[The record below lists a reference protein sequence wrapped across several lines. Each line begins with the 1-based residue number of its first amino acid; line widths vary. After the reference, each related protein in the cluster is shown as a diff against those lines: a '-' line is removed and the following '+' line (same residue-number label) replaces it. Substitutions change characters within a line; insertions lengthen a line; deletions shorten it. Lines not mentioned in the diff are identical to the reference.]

1 MNLTS
6 KEIIK
11 NLNERLFNQS
21 TVIETLCE
29 LLVDKKVV
37 THDELE
43 TLIYNN
49 METRKNELKELTE
62 KLKSNPTEI
71 ELSVEDEFNDAFD
84 EGLMEG
90 MYFGPIGEC

>member
-6 KEIIK
+6 REIIK
-11 NLNERLFNQS
+11 NLNERLFTQS
-21 TVIETLCE
+21 AVIETLCE
-29 LLVDKKVV
+29 LLISKEVV

-43 TLIYNN
+43 NLIYNN
-49 METRKNELKELTE
+49 IETRKDELKELTE
-62 KLKSNPTEI
+62 KLKSKPTKI
-71 ELSVEDEFNDAFD
+71 EVTVEDEFNNAFD

>member
-6 KEIIK
+6 KELIK
-11 NLNERLFNQS
+11 NLNERLFTQS

-29 LLVDKKVV
+29 LLVEKKVV

-43 TLIYNN
+43 QLIFDNI
-49 METRKNELKELTE
+49 ETRKDELDELRK
-62 KLKSNPTEI
+62 KLKQKKLPITI
-71 ELSVEDEFNDAFD
+71 EEEFNNEFD

-90 MYFGPIGEC
+90 MYFGPIGEA

>member
-6 KEIIK
+6 KELIK
-11 NLNERLFNQS
+11 NLNERLFTQS

-29 LLVDKKVV
+29 LLVEKKVV

-43 TLIYNN
+43 QLIFDNI
-49 METRKNELKELTE
+49 ETRKDELDELRK
-62 KLKSNPTEI
+62 KLKQKKIPITI
-71 ELSVEDEFNDAFD
+71 EEEFNTEFD

-90 MYFGPIGEC
+90 MYFGPIGEA

>member
-6 KEIIK
+6 REIIK
-11 NLNERLFNQS
+11 NLNERLFTQS
-21 TVIETLCE
+21 AVIETLCE
-29 LLVDKKVV
+29 LLISKEVV

-43 TLIYNN
+43 NLIYNN
-49 METRKNELKELTE
+49 IETRKDELKELTK
-62 KLKSNPTEI
+62 KLKPTKI
-71 ELSVEDEFNDAFD
+71 QISVEDEFNNEFD

>member
-6 KEIIK
+6 KELIK
-11 NLNERLFNQS
+11 NLNERLFTQS

-29 LLVDKKVV
+29 LLVEKKVV

-43 TLIYNN
+43 QLIFDNI
-49 METRKNELKELTE
+49 ETRKDELNELRK
-62 KLKSNPTEI
+62 KLKQKKIPITI
-71 ELSVEDEFNDAFD
+71 EEEFNTEFD

-90 MYFGPIGEC
+90 MYFGPIGEA

>member
-6 KEIIK
+6 REIIK
-11 NLNERLFNQS
+11 NLNERLFTQS
-21 TVIETLCE
+21 AVIETLCE
-29 LLVDKKVV
+29 LLISKEVV

-43 TLIYNN
+43 ELIYSNI
-49 METRKNELKELTE
+49 ETRKDELKELTE
-62 KLKSNPTEI
+62 KLKSKPTKI
-71 ELSVEDEFNDAFD
+71 EVTVEDEFNNAFD

>member
-6 KEIIK
+6 REIIK
-11 NLNERLFNQS
+11 NLNERLFTQS
-21 TVIETLCE
+21 AVIETLCE
-29 LLVDKKVV
+29 LLISKEVV

-43 TLIYNN
+43 NLIYNN
-49 METRKNELKELTE
+49 IETRKDELKELTE
-62 KLKSNPTEI
+62 KLKSKPTKI
-71 ELSVEDEFNDAFD
+71 QITVEDEFNNTFD

>member
-43 TLIYNN
+43 TLIYSN

-71 ELSVEDEFNDAFD
+71 ELSVEDEFNDTFD